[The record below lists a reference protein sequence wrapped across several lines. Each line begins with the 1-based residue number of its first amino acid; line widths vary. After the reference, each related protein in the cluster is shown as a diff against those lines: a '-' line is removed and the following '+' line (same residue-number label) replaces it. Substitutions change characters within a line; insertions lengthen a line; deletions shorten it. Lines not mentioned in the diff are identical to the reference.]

1 MGSHSA
7 YPNDPLTL
15 AFAPAH
21 KRAMGL
27 AVGITAALC
36 CFALTAVPL
45 VRGRPEGLELE
56 LLSQYFSGY
65 SVSWRGALIGA
76 AWAGFAGFVMG
87 WFFAFLRNVLLGFRL
102 VVLKARAEL
111 AQTRDFLDHI

>member
-7 YPNDPLTL
+7 YPADPLTL

-21 KRAMGL
+21 KRAMGM
-27 AVGITAALC
+27 AVAFAAALC
-36 CFALTAVPL
+36 AFLLTAIPL
-45 VRGRPEGLELE
+45 LRGVTDQLQLD
-56 LLSQYFSGY
+56 LLAQYFAGY
-65 SVSWRGALIGA
+65 TVTWRGALIGA

-87 WFFAFLRNVLLGFRL
+87 WFFAFLRNVLLAFRL
-102 VVLKARAEL
+102 VVLRAKADL